1 MKRILQLA
9 VLGALFAAGCRPNS
23 GNPTPYTNV
32 TIDLSHNIDGKP
44 LYFDSLMYSNNAG
57 ELYSVNNLEYY
68 ISGVRFYYRQKMSF
82 SSDTV
87 VYIDAR
93 KPYITLPFYNVPE
106 GSIDSVAFYI
116 GIDPAHNI
124 HGKIAPTAQN
134 VTMEWPDAM
143 GGGYHFMKLEGHWK
157 DGSAQPGF
165 AVHLG
170 TDAYLVHAGAPLK
183 RTISAATS
191 NNFSAS
197 MNINE
202 WFRSP
207 NIYSFSRDGVYTM
220 GNATLMG
227 KVRDNGADVI
237 QFK

>member
-9 VLGALFAAGCRPNS
+9 VLSALFAAGCRPNS

-32 TIDLSHNIDGKP
+32 TINLSHNIDGRP

-57 ELYSVNNLEYY
+57 ELYSVSNLEYY
-68 ISGVRFYYRQKMSF
+68 ISSIRFYYRQKISF

-87 VYIDAR
+87 IYIDAR

-170 TDAYLVHAGAPLK
+170 TNTYLVQAGASLK
-183 RTISAATS
+183 RTISAATA

-202 WFRSP
+202 WFRNP
-207 NIYSFSRDGVYTM
+207 NIYSFSKDGVYTM